1 MLEFEVIE
9 NLKPINNLIGILK
22 DFKYKI
28 KLGQIKIIF
37 HTNLKV
43 ITPTEYQITYSTT
56 LTILEYKVN
65 EISNMPFYIKE
76 HNQKYNIKEIAQFLK
91 KF

>member
-1 MLEFEVIE
+1 MLEFKVIA
-9 NLKPINNLIGILK
+9 NLKANKDLTNILK
-22 DFKYKI
+22 EFKYKV
-28 KLGQIKIIF
+28 KLGQIKTIL

-65 EISNMPFYIKE
+65 E
-76 HNQKYNIKEIAQFLK
+76 
-91 KF
+91 